1 MIDKS
6 LDRKN
11 LKRCAC
17 LCALLALLTF
27 LPFIVQGRGV
37 FTVASDFNDQ
47 QIPFTIC
54 LHNNLLDGGLD
65 GWAWNVDLGSSTLQ
79 SFTFYELGSV
89 FFWLSMLFPAR
100 LFPWLVGWLYML
112 KYAAAGAAAY
122 LYLSLFVRDR
132 RYAAAGAV
140 LYAFSGFS
148 ATNVVYYHFHEVIA
162 GFPLLLY
169 AL

>member
-11 LKRCAC
+11 LKRCTM

-27 LPFIVQGRGV
+27 LPFIVQGRGI
-37 FTVASDFNDQ
+37 FSVASDFNDQ

-100 LFPWLVGWLYML
+100 
-112 KYAAAGAAAY
+112 
-122 LYLSLFVRDR
+122 
-132 RYAAAGAV
+132 
-140 LYAFSGFS
+140 
-148 ATNVVYYHFHEVIA
+148 
-162 GFPLLLY
+162 PLP
-169 AL
+169 AMQ